1 MIRASAPGR
10 CGVVG
15 NPTDM
20 YGGSVLACSVPLR
33 AHVTLADSDV
43 LTLAANGEE
52 IVLRGHEDFVR
63 RNDFF
68 DLPKTVL
75 RAMHMMDARL
85 RIEYTT
91 QIPYQSGM
99 SGSTALLAALVAAL
113 LEHSGQAYPRHYFAE
128 FIRSIE
134 LNRMG
139 VMCGYQDAYMATFG
153 GLNYMEFRDKEYYRA
168 VEDEVFAT
176 IEPLA
181 EQSAR
186 LPFVLAHTGVQHMSG
201 EVHKPLRERWE
212 DGDTDVVEAYKRIA
226 VLARQGKR
234 AFLMGDWE
242 WLARLMN
249 ENHAIQRD
257 LGGSG
262 PANEKLIAA
271 ALDAGALAAKLAGA
285 GRGGTIIALHPDPHS
300 IEPAL
305 TAAGAH
311 LVIYPQPAPGVTVE
325 CEP

>member
-33 AHVTLADSDV
+33 AHVTLTDAAV
-43 LTLAANGEE
+43 PTLVTRGEE
-52 IVLRGHEDFVR
+52 VVLRASNDFAR

-75 RAMHMMDARL
+75 RALHMSDAPL
-85 RIEYTT
+85 RIAYDSE
-91 QIPYQSGM
+91 IPYQAGM
-99 SGSTALLAALVAAL
+99 AGSTAMLAALVGAL
-113 LEHSGQAYPRHYFAE
+113 LVYNGRQYPRHYFAE

-139 VMCGYQDAYMATFG
+139 VMCGYQDAYMVTFG
-153 GLNYMEFRDKEYYRA
+153 GLNYMEFRDKEYYRS
-168 VEDEVFAT
+168 VDDEVFAA
-176 IEPLA
+176 IEPLTDA
-181 EQSAR
+181 SS

-201 EVHKPLRERWE
+201 AVHKPLRERWE
-212 DGDTDVVEAYKRIA
+212 DGEPAIVEGYKRIA
-226 VLARQGKR
+226 VLARHGKR

-242 WLARLMN
+242 TLGRLMN

-262 PANEKLIAA
+262 PENERLIAV
-271 ALDAGALAAKLAGA
+271 ALSAGALGAKLAGA
-285 GRGGTIIALHPDPHS
+285 GRGGTIIALHPDPS
-300 IEPAL
+300 SLEAAL
-305 TAAGAH
+305 RAAGCG
-311 LVIYPQPAPGVTVE
+311 LVVYPRPVPGVTVE
-325 CEP
+325 RE